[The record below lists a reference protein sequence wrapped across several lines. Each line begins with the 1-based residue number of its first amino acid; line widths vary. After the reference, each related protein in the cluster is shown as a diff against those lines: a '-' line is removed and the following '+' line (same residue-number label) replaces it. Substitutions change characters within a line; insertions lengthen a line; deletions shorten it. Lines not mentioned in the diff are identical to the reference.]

1 MSVLAIDVARS
12 NRGQGP
18 VNSPEAGIVR
28 DLGRESQADFAP
40 QLFTQ
45 DQPPMNKLSHS
56 DARNYNPYDLLRVY
70 TYYRT
75 LLGSLLLIMFEL
87 QFAPKVLGND
97 NPSLFLYTSAG
108 YTAIN
113 CMTLIVMWQLKFAP
127 SQRKLFGSLLIDV
140 AAISLLMHASGGAI
154 SGLGYLLLIAIAAGG
169 IMLRERISFFLAAI
183 TTLVVL
189 SEGVYRFLILTQDNK
204 AIFAS
209 GTLGG
214 LAFLTA
220 LLFQHLTKKIR
231 ISYAEAQ
238 TQADHAAHL
247 QKLAQLIVERMRT
260 GIVVLNKNL
269 ELELWNQSALKLL
282 GADTESAGPIKLEQF
297 PALYKKYQSWL
308 RNANDHSPQMKI
320 EGQATTEIKVNFA
333 HLEQGDPTEI
343 LIFLEDVRSLNQQ
356 AQQLKLASLGRLTA
370 SIAHEVRN
378 PLGAISHASQLL
390 GESQT
395 IAYSDQRLLDIIN
408 NHSKRVNQIIENI
421 LQLSRRKAAK
431 PEHIIL
437 QHWLPNF
444 ISDYKSGKSNGS
456 QLKISLVEKNI
467 SEQQNTY
474 EYDDVS
480 PVKQL
485 HAKFDTSQLQQVL
498 TNLFDNGI
506 RHGKPALRIEIGVD
520 ATHQQPYIRIVDF
533 GPGISEEN
541 TRHLFEPFFTTENTG
556 SGLGLYICKE
566 LCEANQAIIS
576 YKRTEQGES
585 CFHLQ
590 LAHPEKAN

>member
-1 MSVLAIDVARS
+1 MNTLPPGDARS
-12 NRGQGP
+12 
-18 VNSPEAGIVR
+18 
-28 DLGRESQADFAP
+28 
-40 QLFTQ
+40 
-45 DQPPMNKLSHS
+45 
-56 DARNYNPYDLLRVY
+56 YNPYDLLRVY

-87 QFAPKVLGND
+87 QVAPKVLGND
-97 NPSLFLYTSAG
+97 HPALFFYTSAI

-113 CMTLIVMWQLKFAP
+113 CITLIVMWQLKFSP
-127 SQRKLFGSLLIDV
+127 SQRKLFGSLLVDV
-140 AAISLLMHASGGAI
+140 VAITILMHASGGAI
-154 SGLGYLLLIAIAAGG
+154 SGLGYLLMVAIAAGG
-169 IMLRERISFFLAAI
+169 IMLRERIAFFLAAM
-183 TTLVVL
+183 TTLAVL
-189 SEGVYRFLILTQDNK
+189 SEGTYRLIFAQDNK

-209 GTLGG
+209 GVLGA

-220 LLFQHLTKKIR
+220 LLFQHLTRKIR
-231 ISYAEAQ
+231 SSYAEAHL
-238 TQADHAAHL
+238 QAEHAAHL

-260 GIVVLNKNL
+260 GIIVLNKNT
-269 ELELWNQSALKLL
+269 ELELWNQSAEKLL
-282 GADTESAGPIKLEQF
+282 SESLDRNHTITLDQIPE
-297 PALYKKYQSWL
+297 LYQKYQSWL
-308 RNANDHSPQMKI
+308 RNNSDHSPHMRI
-320 EGQATTEIKVNFA
+320 EGQTTTDIKVNFA
-333 HLEQGDPTEI
+333 HLEPGNPTET

-370 SIAHEVRN
+370 SIAHEIRN

-390 GESQT
+390 GEAQDLPPG
-395 IAYSDQRLLDIIN
+395 DQRLLEIIN

-431 PEHIIL
+431 PEQINL
-437 QHWLPNF
+437 RQWLPNF
-444 ISDYKSGKSNGS
+444 VNDYRSGKNSDRT
-456 QLKISLVEKNI
+456 LEITVIEKNI
-467 SEQQNTY
+467 DGPGNAY
-474 EYDDVS
+474 EYDDLNLPAS
-480 PVKQL
+480 L
-485 HAKFDTSQLQQVL
+485 NAKFDTSQLQQVL

-506 RHGKPALRIEIGVD
+506 RHGRPALRIEMGTD
-520 ATHQQPYIRIVDF
+520 AILQQPYIRVVDF

>member
-1 MSVLAIDVARS
+1 
-12 NRGQGP
+12 
-18 VNSPEAGIVR
+18 
-28 DLGRESQADFAP
+28 
-40 QLFTQ
+40 
-45 DQPPMNKLSHS
+45 MNKLLL
-56 DARNYNPYDLLRVY
+56 DNTNNYNPYDLLRVY

-87 QFAPKVLGND
+87 QVAPKVLGND
-97 NPSLFLYTSAG
+97 NTQLFFYTSVI
-108 YTAIN
+108 YTTIN
-113 CMTLIVMWQLKFAP
+113 CMTLIVMWRLEFSP

-140 AAISLLMHASGGAI
+140 AAISLLMHSSGGAV
-154 SGLGYLLLIAIAAGG
+154 SGLGYLLLVAIAAGG
-169 IMLRERISFFLAAI
+169 IMLRERISLFLAAI

-189 SEGVYRFLILTQDNK
+189 GEGVLRVLANAADNK

-209 GTLGG
+209 GSLGA

-238 TQADHAAHL
+238 AQAAHAAHL

-269 ELELWNQSALKLL
+269 ELELWNQSATKLL
-282 GADTESAGPIKLEQF
+282 NKNIEPKHTVKLDQF
-297 PALYKKYQSWL
+297 PELYKKYQSWM
-308 RNANDHSPQMKI
+308 RNSTDHSPQMKI
-320 EGQATTEIKVNFA
+320 EGQTTNEVKVNFA
-333 HLEQGDPTEI
+333 HLEHGNPDET

-370 SIAHEVRN
+370 SIAHEIRN

-390 GESQT
+390 GESPSLPQ
-395 IAYSDQRLLDIIN
+395 SDHRLLEIIN

-421 LQLSRRKAAK
+421 LQLSRRKSAK
-431 PEHIIL
+431 PEQINL
-437 QHWLPNF
+437 QQWVPNF
-444 ISDYKSGKSNGS
+444 ITDYKNSKNNGH
-456 QLKISLVEKNI
+456 QIIINIDEKTIGASLDA
-467 SEQQNTY
+467 Y
-474 EYDDVS
+474 EFDDVS
-480 PVKQL
+480 NTSTL
-485 HAKFDTSQLQQVL
+485 LAKFDTSQLQQVL

-506 RHGKPALRIEIGVD
+506 RHGGPTLRIEIGID
-520 ATHQQPYIRIVDF
+520 IDHQQPYIRVIDF
-533 GPGISEEN
+533 GPGIN
-541 TRHLFEPFFTTENTG
+541 DDNIRHLFEPFFTTENTG

-576 YKRTEQGES
+576 YKRNSDGES

-590 LAHPEKAN
+590 LAHPEKANQ

>member
-1 MSVLAIDVARS
+1 MNTL
-12 NRGQGP
+12 
-18 VNSPEAGIVR
+18 SP
-28 DLGRESQADFAP
+28 
-40 QLFTQ
+40 
-45 DQPPMNKLSHS
+45 S

-87 QFAPKVLGND
+87 QFAPKVLGTD
-97 NPSLFLYTSAG
+97 NPILFFYTSAA

-140 AAISLLMHASGGAI
+140 GAISLLMHASGGAV

-169 IMLRERISFFLAAI
+169 IMLRERVSFFLAAI

-189 SEGVYRFLILTQDNK
+189 SEGAYRFLILTQDNK

-209 GTLGG
+209 GTLGA

-220 LLFQHLTKKIR
+220 ILFQHLTKKIR

-238 TQADHAAHL
+238 AQADNAAHL

-269 ELELWNQSALKLL
+269 ELELWNQSAIKLL
-282 GADTESAGPIKLEQF
+282 GANIETSEPIKLDRF
-297 PALYKKYQSWL
+297 PALHKKYQSWL

-320 EGQATTEIKVNFA
+320 EGLATTEVKVNFA
-333 HLEQGDPTEI
+333 HLEQGNPTEI

-370 SIAHEVRN
+370 SIAHEIRN

-395 IAYSDQRLLDIIN
+395 IPQSDHRLLDIIN

-431 PEHIIL
+431 PEQIVL
-437 QHWLPNF
+437 QNWLPNF
-444 ISDYKSGKSNGS
+444 ISDYKSSKENGN
-456 QLKISLVEKNI
+456 QLKISLIEKNT
-467 SEQQNTY
+467 SDKHNDHP
-474 EYDDVS
+474 YDDVS
-480 PVKQL
+480 SPQQL
-485 HAKFDTSQLQQVL
+485 LAKFDTSQLQQVL

-506 RHGKPALRIEIGVD
+506 RHGQPSLRIEIGIDV
-520 ATHQQPYIRIVDF
+520 THQQPYIRVVDF
-533 GPGISEEN
+533 GPGISEDN

-590 LAHPEKAN
+590 LAHPEKAS